1 MCACVWGTRFY
12 FVPSI
17 KGTGA
22 ENDFEVLSSVIRP
35 LHLVFFF
42 TATPTTYVLIFTV
55 KVLR

>member
-1 MCACVWGTRFY
+1 M
-12 FVPSI
+12 PSI